1 MCRKAVLRHSACIVA
16 CLVLS
21 VAFLDPKLP
30 LLKAQESIESIET
43 PASKV
48 ERKSKAPLSREV
60 LQVKLPKPIEAKLQN
75 GLTVLILED
84 HRTPSVFVQLHIG
97 GAGAVFEPP
106 SMTGLAN
113 VTAQMLREGTKS
125 RTSLQI
131 AEEVDRLGATL
142 GAAGSFGSSQV
153 VFSASGLSDNFD
165 SWFALAVDVLLNPS
179 FPREELEKLKQRQ
192 RAQLRQQRSAA
203 NFLVNER
210 FYRAVYG
217 DHPAATVSPTVES
230 LDALTQEALVQWYRE
245 RYAPQNALLAIA
257 GDVRAQELIP
267 RLEKWFAS
275 WQRNDVKR
283 TWPPNPVA
291 ATSRKV
297 YLVHRPNSV
306 QTTVALGNI
315 AIERRSPDY
324 IPMVVMNHILG
335 GGSSGRLFLNLRE
348 EKGYTYG
355 VYSDFSAL
363 RYPGPWR
370 AGGNMRTEVT
380 AGALVEFFKEIGRI
394 RDQTVP
400 SAELEDS
407 KRAIAARFALSLE
420 QPTAILGLAVSRV
433 QFRLPEDYWDTYPAK
448 IMSVTAEDVQRV
460 ARKYLDPDAMQLVA
474 VGDGLKIQSVL
485 EPYGPVEVY
494 DSSGKLTSSSN
505 SSKIP

>member
-1 MCRKAVLRHSACIVA
+1 MRGKALIGHPLGIIALL
-16 CLVLS
+16 LVS
-21 VAFLDPKLP
+21 VTLAGTTAPQLG
-30 LLKAQESIESIET
+30 AQESIET

-48 ERKSKAPLSREV
+48 ERKNKAPLARDV
-60 LQVKLPKPIEAKLQN
+60 LRVKLPKPIEAKLEN

-97 GAGAVFEPP
+97 GAGALFEPP

-113 VTAQMLREGTKS
+113 VTAQMLREGTQS
-125 RTSLQI
+125 RNSVQI
-131 AEEVDRLGATL
+131 AEEIDRLGATL

-153 VFSASGLSDNFD
+153 VLSASGLSDNFD
-165 SWFALAVDVLLNPS
+165 SWFSLVIDVLLNPS

-192 RAQLRQQRSAA
+192 RAQLRQQRSAP
-203 NFLVNER
+203 NFLASER
-210 FYRAVYG
+210 FNRAVYR
-217 DHPAATVSPTVES
+217 DHPAAIVSPTSES
-230 LDALTQEALVQWYRE
+230 LDALTQEALVQWHRE

-257 GDVRAQELIP
+257 GDVRIKELIA
-267 RLEKWFAS
+267 RLEKWFAG

-283 TWPPNPVA
+283 PWPANPVA
-291 ATSRKV
+291 ATSRKA

-315 AIERRSPDY
+315 AIDRRSPDY
-324 IPMVVMNHILG
+324 VPMVVMNYILG

-355 VYSDFSAL
+355 VYSDFTAL

-380 AGALVEFFKEIGRI
+380 AGALEEFFNEIRRI

-400 SAELEDS
+400 PAELEDS

-420 QPTAILGLAVSRV
+420 QPTTILGLAVSRV
-433 QFRLPEDYWDTYPAK
+433 QFRLPDDYWDTYPDK
-448 IMSVTAEDVQRV
+448 IMAVTAEDVQRV
-460 ARKYLDPDAMQLVA
+460 ARKYLDPDAMQIVA

-494 DSSGKLTSSSN
+494 DSSGKLSS
-505 SSKIP
+505 IPKQ

>member
-1 MCRKAVLRHSACIVA
+1 MQRKTPIRYSAGIVA
-16 CLVLS
+16 LLFFGV
-21 VAFLDPKLP
+21 VFLGRIAP
-30 LLKAQESIESIET
+30 LLNAQESIET

-48 ERKSKAPLSREV
+48 ERKNQAPLSREV
-60 LQVKLPKPIEAKLQN
+60 LRVKLPKPAETKLNN

-84 HRTPSVFVQLHIG
+84 HRTPSVFVQLYID
-97 GAGAVFEPP
+97 GAGALFEPP

-113 VTAQMLREGTKS
+113 TTAQMLREGTQS
-125 RTSLQI
+125 RTSVQI
-131 AEEVDRLGATL
+131 AEEIDRLGATL
-142 GAAGSFGSSQV
+142 GASGSFGSSQV
-153 VFSASGLSDNFD
+153 VLNASGLSDNFD
-165 SWFALAVDVLLNPS
+165 AWFALAVDVLLNPS
-179 FPREELEKLKQRQ
+179 FPREELEKLKQRR
-192 RAQLRQQRSAA
+192 RAQIRQQRSAA

-210 FYRAVYG
+210 FNRAVYRN
-217 DHPAATVSPTVES
+217 HPAAIVSLTTES
-230 LDALTQEALVQWYRE
+230 LDTLTQEALMQWHRE

-257 GDVRAQELIP
+257 GDVRAQELVP
-267 RLEKWFAS
+267 RLEKWFAR
-275 WQRNDVKR
+275 WQRNDVKE

-315 AIERRSPDY
+315 AIDRRSPDY

-335 GGSSGRLFLNLRE
+335 GGASGRLFLNLRE

-370 AGGNMRTEVT
+370 AGGSMRTEVT

-400 SAELEDS
+400 HAELEDG

-420 QPTAILGLAVSRV
+420 QPTTILGLAVARI
-433 QFRLPEDYWDTYPAK
+433 QFRLPEDYWDTYPDK
-448 IMSVTAEDVQRV
+448 IMAVTAPDVQRV
-460 ARKYLDPDAMQLVA
+460 ARKYLDPDVMQLVA

-485 EPYGPVEVY
+485 EPYGSVEVY
-494 DSSGKLTSSSN
+494 DNGGNRTS
-505 SSKIP
+505 IPKQ

>member
-1 MCRKAVLRHSACIVA
+1 MRRKTLVRRPACIIALLLLGVT
-16 CLVLS
+16 
-21 VAFLDPKLP
+21 LP
-30 LLKAQESIESIET
+30 GPTAPQLKAQETIET
-43 PASKV
+43 PARKV
-48 ERKSKAPLSREV
+48 ERKNKAPLSRDV
-60 LQVKLPKPIEAKLQN
+60 LRIKLPRPIEAKLEN

-97 GAGAVFEPP
+97 GAGALFEPP
-106 SMTGLAN
+106 GMTGLAN
-113 VTAQMLREGTKS
+113 ATAQMLREGTQS
-125 RTSLQI
+125 RTSVQI
-131 AEEVDRLGATL
+131 AEEIDRLGATL

-153 VFSASGLSDNFD
+153 VLSASGLSDNFD

-179 FPREELEKLKQRQ
+179 FPREEVEKLKQRQ
-192 RAQLRQQRSAA
+192 RAQLRQQRSAPT
-203 NFLVNER
+203 FLLNER
-210 FYRAVYG
+210 FNRVVYR
-217 DHPAATVSPTVES
+217 DHPAAIVSPTTES
-230 LDALTQEALVQWYRE
+230 LDALTQEALTKWHRE
-245 RYAPQNALLAIA
+245 RYGPQNALLAIA

-267 RLEKWFAS
+267 RLEKWFAG
-275 WQRNDVKR
+275 WQGSDVKQA
-283 TWPPNPVA
+283 WPSNPVA
-291 ATSRKV
+291 ATSRKA

-315 AIERRSPDY
+315 AIHRRSPDY

-355 VYSDFSAL
+355 VYSNFSAL

-380 AGALVEFFKEIGRI
+380 AEALEEFFKEIGRI
-394 RDQTVP
+394 RDEIVP
-400 SAELEDS
+400 PAELEES
-407 KRAIAARFALSLE
+407 KRAIAARFAQSLE
-420 QPTAILGLAVSRV
+420 QPTTILGLAVSRV
-433 QFRLPEDYWDTYPAK
+433 QFRLPDDYWDTYPDK
-448 IMSVTAEDVQRV
+448 IMAVTAQDVQRV

-494 DSSGKLTSSSN
+494 DSGGKLTSIL
-505 SSKIP
+505 KQ

>member
-1 MCRKAVLRHSACIVA
+1 MPRKALLRYSAGIVA
-16 CLVLS
+16 CLVF
-21 VAFLDPKLP
+21 VAAFPGKP
-30 LLKAQESIESIET
+30 PPLKAQESIET

-48 ERKSKAPLSREV
+48 ERKNKAPLSGEV
-60 LQVKLPKPIEAKLQN
+60 LRVNLPKPVEAKLEN
-75 GLTVLILED
+75 GLTVLIFED
-84 HRTPSVFVQLHIG
+84 HRTPSVSVQLHIG
-97 GAGAVFEPP
+97 GAGALFEPP

-125 RTSLQI
+125 RTSIQI

-142 GAAGSFGSSQV
+142 GAGGSFGSSQV
-153 VFSASGLSDNFD
+153 LLSASGLSDNFD

-179 FPREELEKLKQRQ
+179 FPPEELEKLKQRQ
-192 RAQLRQQRSAA
+192 SAQLRQQRSAA

-210 FYRAVYG
+210 FNRAVYG
-217 DHPAATVSPTVES
+217 DHPAAIVSPTLES
-230 LDALTQEALVQWYRE
+230 LNGLTQEALMKWYRE

-267 RLEKWFAS
+267 RLEKWFS
-275 WQRNDVKR
+275 GWQRTDVKR
-283 TWPPNPVA
+283 TWPADPVA
-291 ATSRKV
+291 ATSRKI

-335 GGSSGRLFLNLRE
+335 GGVAGRLFLNLRE

-370 AGGNMRTEVT
+370 TGGNMRTEVT
-380 AGALVEFFKEIGRI
+380 AGALVEFFKEIRRI

-400 SAELEDS
+400 AAELEDS

-433 QFRLPEDYWDTYPAK
+433 QFRMPEDYWDTYPAK
-448 IMSVTAEDVQRV
+448 IMAVTAEDVQRV
-460 ARKYLDPDAMQLVA
+460 ARKYLDPDTMQLVA

-485 EPYGPVEVY
+485 EAYGPVEVY
-494 DSSGKLTSSSN
+494 DSDGKLN
-505 SSKIP
+505 SIPKQQND

>member
-1 MCRKAVLRHSACIVA
+1 MRASACIIALLFAGVA
-16 CLVLS
+16 L
-21 VAFLDPKLP
+21 LDEP
-30 LLKAQESIESIET
+30 LLYAQESIQT

-48 ERKSKAPLSREV
+48 ERKNQAPLSRDV
-60 LQVKLPKPIEAKLQN
+60 LRVKLPKPVEAKLEN

-84 HRTPSVFVQLHIG
+84 HRTPSVFVQLHIS
-97 GAGAVFEPP
+97 GAGALFEPP
-106 SMTGLAN
+106 SMSGLAN
-113 VTAQMLREGTKS
+113 ATAHMLREGTQS
-125 RTSLQI
+125 RTSVQI
-131 AEEVDRLGATL
+131 AEEIDRLGATL
-142 GAAGSFGSSQV
+142 GAAGSFGSPQV
-153 VFSASGLSDNFD
+153 VLSASGLSDNFD

-179 FPREELEKLKQRQ
+179 FPRDELEKLTQRL

-210 FYRAVYG
+210 FNHAVYG
-217 DHPAATVSPTVES
+217 DHPAATVSPTSES
-230 LDALTQEALVQWYRE
+230 LDSLTREALMKWHRE
-245 RYAPQNALLAIA
+245 RYAPQNSLLAIA
-257 GDVRAQELIP
+257 GDVRASELIP
-267 RLEKWFAS
+267 RLEKWFAG
-275 WQRNDVKR
+275 WQQSDVKR
-283 TWPPNPVA
+283 NWPPNPIA
-291 ATSRKV
+291 ATARKA

-335 GGSSGRLFLNLRE
+335 GGVSGRLFLNLRE

-355 VYSDFSAL
+355 VYSNFSAP

-380 AGALVEFFKEIGRI
+380 AGALVEFFKEIRRM

-400 SAELEDS
+400 SAELEDG

-420 QPTAILGLAVSRV
+420 QPTAILGLAVSRIR
-433 QFRLPEDYWDTYPAK
+433 FRLPEDYWDTYPAK
-448 IMSVTAEDVQRV
+448 IMAVTAEDVQRV
-460 ARKYLDPDAMQLVA
+460 ARKYLDPDVMQLVA
-474 VGDGLKIQSVL
+474 VGDALKIQSVL

-494 DSSGKLTSSSN
+494 DSSGKPTSIL
-505 SSKIP
+505 KP